1 MARMWRGGTS
11 QRTAGKPALSKAAQ
25 DRIGRELRAYYQ
37 ELVDAPIPDK
47 LQQLLTQLD
56 NEEQESGESGSCA
69 EGDGKKAEHDER

>member
-1 MARMWRGGTS
+1 MWRGGTS

-56 NEEQESGESGSCA
+56 NEEQASGKPASGT
-69 EGDGKKAEHDER
+69 EEDGKKAQHDE